1 MLLIRNF
8 ENEKKIILKEIMERP
23 LFQDEK
29 LLQLATP
36 DRIYTHDLSESVLT
50 YILLKSENF
59 IHNLYIS
66 SSLI

>member
-1 MLLIRNF
+1 
-8 ENEKKIILKEIMERP
+8 MERP

>member
-8 ENEKKIILKEIMERP
+8 ENEKKNLKEIMER
-23 LFQDEK
+23 K

-50 YILLKSENF
+50 YILLKNENF